1 MSDSDSEH
9 EQQLTLED
17 LEGSDTEMLSGDED
31 GPVDIFTKQ
40 KVTVNNE
47 PALRRLCEQIA
58 LPTDIPWSE
67 TQSITSSVPVHVVDP
82 DDDLNR
88 EVAFYNQALEA
99 AVQGRDRI
107 KKEGGVFERPGDYFA
122 EMIKT
127 DDHMAKIRQKLLDEN
142 ASIQASERAKAQ
154 RELKKF
160 GKKVQTEKRL
170 EREKAKA
177 DALDKIQTLK
187 KKRQGGDSTGNADD
201 EFDVALASDDD
212 EMKAYKTAGKGG
224 KNQNG
229 KRPAGSSSTTE
240 SRGKRMKK
248 DQKFGFGG
256 KKRFGKSN
264 DANSSAD
271 VSGFNVK
278 RNKSTSF
285 KAGHKASKGAAK
297 GGAKQRPGKGRR
309 QNGAGRK

>member
-9 EQQLTLED
+9 EQRLTLED
-17 LEGSDTEMLSGDED
+17 LEGSDAEVLSDDEE
-31 GPVDIFTKQ
+31 GPMDI
-40 KVTVNNE
+40 VTTQRVTINNE
-47 PALRRLCEQIA
+47 PALKRLREQIA

-67 TQSITSSVPVHVVDP
+67 TQSITSTQAVTVTDP

-99 AVQGRDRI
+99 AMMGRDRI
-107 KKEGGVFERPGDYFA
+107 RKEGGVFERPGDYFA
-122 EMIKT
+122 EMIKS
-127 DDHMAKIRQKLLDEN
+127 DEHMAKIRQKLLDEN

-177 DALDKIQTLK
+177 DALDKISTLK
-187 KKRQGGDSTGNADD
+187 KKRQGNDNSTNADD
-201 EFDVALASDDD
+201 EFDVALASDDE
-212 EMKAYKTAGKGG
+212 EMKAYKTAGANGANKG
-224 KNQNG
+224 K
-229 KRPAGSSSTTE
+229 KRSASSTTE
-240 SRGKRMKK
+240 SRGKRLKK

-256 KKRFGKSN
+256 KKRHAKSN
-264 DANSSAD
+264 TADSSAD

-285 KAGHKASKGAAK
+285 KAGHKATKA
-297 GGAKQRPGKGRR
+297 GAKKRPGKARR
-309 QNGAGRK
+309 QNGGGRK

>member
-1 MSDSDSEH
+1 MSDSESDN
-9 EQQLTLED
+9 EQRLTLED

-31 GPVDIFTKQ
+31 GPIDIVPEQRITI
-40 KVTVNNE
+40 NNE
-47 PALRRLCEQIA
+47 PALKRLREQIA
-58 LPTDIPWSE
+58 LPKDIPWSE
-67 TQSITSSVPVHVVDP
+67 TQSITSTQAVNVADP

-99 AVQGRDRI
+99 AIMGRDRI
-107 KKEGGVFERPGDYFA
+107 RKEGGVFERPGDYFA

-127 DDHMAKIRQKLLDEN
+127 DDHMAKIRQRLLDEN
-142 ASIQASERAKAQ
+142 ASIEASERAKAQ

-177 DALDKIQTLK
+177 DALDKITALK
-187 KKRQGGDSTGNADD
+187 KKRQGNDNTTNADD
-201 EFDVALASDDD
+201 DFDVALASDDE
-212 EMKAYKTAGKGG
+212 EMKSYKTGDPNSK
-224 KNQNG
+224 
-229 KRPAGSSSTTE
+229 KRSSTSTHE
-240 SRGKRMKK
+240 SRGKRSKK

-271 VSGFNVK
+271 VSGFSVK

-285 KAGHKASKGAAK
+285 KSGHKAHKAGGSAKK
-297 GGAKQRPGKGRR
+297 GGAAKQRPGKGRR

>member
-9 EQQLTLED
+9 EQTLTLED
-17 LEGSDTEMLSGDED
+17 LEGSDAEMLSADED
-31 GPVDIFTKQ
+31 GPIDILTKQ
-40 KVTVNNE
+40 RVTINNE
-47 PALRRLCEQIA
+47 PALKRLREQIA

-67 TQSITSSVPVHVVDP
+67 TQSITSSKAVDVADP

-99 AVQGRDRI
+99 AVLGRDRI

-122 EMIKT
+122 EMIKS
-127 DDHMAKIRQKLLDEN
+127 DDHMAKIRQRLLDEN

-170 EREKAKA
+170 EREKSKA
-177 DALDKIQTLK
+177 DALDKINALK
-187 KKRQGGDSTGNADD
+187 KKRQGNDNSTNADD
-201 EFDVALASDDD
+201 DFDVALASDDE
-212 EMKAYKTAGKGG
+212 EMKAYKTMG
-224 KNQNG
+224 KNGNSK
-229 KRPAGSSSTTE
+229 KRSATSTPE
-240 SRGKRMKK
+240 SRSKRHKK

-264 DANSSAD
+264 TADSSAD
-271 VSGFNVK
+271 TSGFSIK
-278 RNKSTSF
+278 RNKSAAF
-285 KAGHKASKGAAK
+285 KPGHKAAKGA
-297 GGAKQRPGKGRR
+297 AKQRPGKGRR
-309 QNGAGRK
+309 QNASGRK

>member
-1 MSDSDSEH
+1 MSDSESEN
-9 EQQLTLED
+9 EQRLTLED
-17 LEGSDTEMLSGDED
+17 LEGSDAEMLSGDED
-31 GPVDIFTKQ
+31 GPMDILTQ
-40 KVTVNNE
+40 QRVTINNE
-47 PALRRLCEQIA
+47 PALKRLREQIA
-58 LPTDIPWSE
+58 LPTNILWSE
-67 TQSITSSVPVHVVDP
+67 TQSITSTQAINVADP

-107 KKEGGVFERPGDYFA
+107 RKEGGVFERPSDYFA

-127 DDHMAKIRQKLLDEN
+127 DDHMAKIRQRLLDEN
-142 ASIQASERAKAQ
+142 ASIEASERAKAQ

-177 DALDKIQTLK
+177 DALDKITALK
-187 KKRQGGDSTGNADD
+187 KKRQGNDNSTNADD
-201 EFDVALASDDD
+201 EFDVALASDDE
-212 EMKAYKTAGKGG
+212 EMKSYKTGDGNPK
-224 KNQNG
+224 
-229 KRPAGSSSTTE
+229 KRSSSSTQE
-240 SRGKRMKK
+240 SRGKRHKK

-271 VSGFNVK
+271 VSGFSVK

-285 KAGHKASKGAAK
+285 KSGHKAHKAGGAKK
-297 GGAKQRPGKGRR
+297 GGAAKQRPGKGRR
-309 QNGAGRK
+309 QNSAGRK

>member
-1 MSDSDSEH
+1 MSDSESEQ
-9 EQQLTLED
+9 EQRLTLED
-17 LEGSDTEMLSGDED
+17 LEGSDAEMLSADED
-31 GPVDIFTKQ
+31 GPIDILTKQ
-40 KVTVNNE
+40 KVTINNE
-47 PALRRLCEQIA
+47 PALKRLREQIA

-67 TQSITSSVPVHVVDP
+67 TQSITSTQAVDVADP
-82 DDDLNR
+82 DDDLTR

-127 DDHMAKIRQKLLDEN
+127 DDHMAKIRQRLLDEN

-170 EREKAKA
+170 EREKSKA
-177 DALDKIQTLK
+177 DALEKITALK
-187 KKRQGGDSTGNADD
+187 KKRQGNENTTNADD
-201 EFDVALASDDD
+201 DFDVALASDDD
-212 EMKAYKTAGKGG
+212 EMKAYKSAGK
-224 KNQNG
+224 NG
-229 KRPAGSSSTTE
+229 TNPNSKKRAAPSTPE
-240 SRGKRMKK
+240 SRGKRSKK

-264 DANSSAD
+264 TADSSAD
-271 VSGFNVK
+271 VSGFSVK

-285 KAGHKASKGAAK
+285 KAGHKAAKGA
-297 GGAKQRPGKGRR
+297 AKQRPGKGRR

>member
-1 MSDSDSEH
+1 MSDSDSEQ
-9 EQQLTLED
+9 EQRLTLED
-17 LEGSDTEMLSGDED
+17 LEGSDAEMLSGEED
-31 GPVDIFTKQ
+31 DSFDILTTQ
-40 KVTVNNE
+40 RVTINNE
-47 PALRRLCEQIA
+47 AALKRLKEQIA

-67 TQSITSSVPVHVVDP
+67 TQSITSTQPVNVADP
-82 DDDLNR
+82 DDDLSR

-99 AVQGRDRI
+99 AVLGREKI

-122 EMIKT
+122 EMIKS
-127 DDHMAKIRQKLLDEN
+127 DEHMAKIRQKLLDEN

-177 DALDKIQTLK
+177 DALEKINALK
-187 KKRQGGDSTGNADD
+187 KKRQGNDNSTNADD
-201 EFDVALASDDD
+201 EFDVALESDDE
-212 EMKAYKTAGKGG
+212 EMKAYKTVG
-224 KNQNG
+224 QNG
-229 KRPAGSSSTTE
+229 NKGKKRSASSTPE
-240 SRGKRMKK
+240 SRGKRLKK

-256 KKRFGKSN
+256 KKRHSKSN
-264 DANSSAD
+264 TADSSAD

-285 KAGHKASKGAAK
+285 KTGHKAAK
-297 GGAKQRPGKGRR
+297 AGAKKRLGKSRR
-309 QNGAGRK
+309 QGGGGRK

>member
-1 MSDSDSEH
+1 MSDSESEN
-9 EQQLTLED
+9 EQRLTLED

-31 GPVDIFTKQ
+31 GPVDIVPEQRITI
-40 KVTVNNE
+40 NNE
-47 PALRRLCEQIA
+47 PALKRLREQIA
-58 LPTDIPWSE
+58 LPTNIPWSE
-67 TQSITSSVPVHVVDP
+67 TQSITSTQAVTVADP

-99 AVQGRDRI
+99 AIMGRDRI
-107 KKEGGVFERPGDYFA
+107 RKEGGVFERPGDYFA

-127 DDHMAKIRQKLLDEN
+127 DDHMAKIRQRLLDEN
-142 ASIQASERAKAQ
+142 ASIEASERAKAQ

-170 EREKAKA
+170 EREKAKS
-177 DALDKIQTLK
+177 DALDKITALK
-187 KKRQGGDSTGNADD
+187 KKRQGNDNSTNADD
-201 EFDVALASDDD
+201 DFDVALASDDE
-212 EMKAYKTAGKGG
+212 EMKSYKTGDAYSK
-224 KNQNG
+224 
-229 KRPAGSSSTTE
+229 KRSSSSTHE
-240 SRGKRMKK
+240 SRGKRLKK

-271 VSGFNVK
+271 VSGFSVK

-285 KAGHKASKGAAK
+285 KSGHKAHKAGGSAKK
-297 GGAKQRPGKGRR
+297 GGAAKQRPGKGRR

>member
-1 MSDSDSEH
+1 MSDSESEN
-9 EQQLTLED
+9 EQKFTLED
-17 LEGSDTEMLSGDED
+17 LEGSDVEMLSGDED
-31 GPVDIFTKQ
+31 GPMDIMTQ
-40 KVTVNNE
+40 QRVTINNE
-47 PALRRLCEQIA
+47 AALKRLREQIA
-58 LPTDIPWSE
+58 LPTNIPWSE
-67 TQSITSSVPVHVVDP
+67 TQSITSTQAINVTDP

-99 AVQGRDRI
+99 AVLGRERI
-107 KKEGGVFERPGDYFA
+107 RKEGGVFERPDDYFA
-122 EMIKT
+122 EMIKS
-127 DDHMAKIRQKLLDEN
+127 DDHMAKIRQRLLDEN

-177 DALDKIQTLK
+177 DALDKINALK
-187 KKRQGGDSTGNADD
+187 KKRQGNDNSTNADD
-201 EFDVALASDDD
+201 DFDVALASDDE
-212 EMKAYKTAGKGG
+212 EMKAYKTSGPNSINNK
-224 KNQNG
+224 
-229 KRPAGSSSTTE
+229 KRGASSTPE
-240 SRGKRMKK
+240 SRSKRLKK

-271 VSGFNVK
+271 VSGFSIK

-285 KAGHKASKGAAK
+285 KSGHKAHKA
-297 GGAKQRPGKGRR
+297 GGAKKQRPGKGRR

>member
-1 MSDSDSEH
+1 MSDSESEQ
-9 EQQLTLED
+9 EQRLTLED
-17 LEGSDTEMLSGDED
+17 LEGSDAEMLSADED
-31 GPVDIFTKQ
+31 GPIDILTKQ
-40 KVTVNNE
+40 KVTINNE
-47 PALRRLCEQIA
+47 PALKRLREQIA

-67 TQSITSSVPVHVVDP
+67 TQSITSTLAVDVADP

-99 AVQGRDRI
+99 AVLGRDRI

-127 DDHMAKIRQKLLDEN
+127 DDHMAKIRQRLLDEN

-170 EREKAKA
+170 EREKSKA
-177 DALDKIQTLK
+177 DALDKITALK
-187 KKRQGGDSTGNADD
+187 KK
-201 EFDVALASDDD
+201 
-212 EMKAYKTAGKGG
+212 
-224 KNQNG
+224 
-229 KRPAGSSSTTE
+229 
-240 SRGKRMKK
+240 SRGKRSKK
-248 DQKFGFGG
+248 DHKFGFGG

-264 DANSSAD
+264 TADSSAD
-271 VSGFNVK
+271 VSGFSVK

-285 KAGHKASKGAAK
+285 KAGHKAAKGTAKGA
-297 GGAKQRPGKGRR
+297 AKQRPGKGRR

>member
-9 EQQLTLED
+9 EQTLTLED
-17 LEGSDTEMLSGDED
+17 LEGSDTEMLSGEED
-31 GPVDIFTKQ
+31 GSTDIYTTQ

-47 PALRRLCEQIA
+47 PALRRLTEQIA

-67 TQSITSSVPVHVVDP
+67 TQSITSSTPVHVVDP

-99 AVQGRDRI
+99 AVLGRDRI

-142 ASIQASERAKAQ
+142 ANIQASERAKAQ
-154 RELKKF
+154 RDLKKF

-170 EREKAKA
+170 EREKSKA

-187 KKRQGGDSTGNADD
+187 KKRQGGDSSANADD
-201 EFDVALASDDD
+201 EFDVALASDDE
-212 EMKAYKTAGKGG
+212 EMKAYKTSG
-224 KNQNG
+224 KNGNG
-229 KRPAGSSSTTE
+229 KRPAGSHASTTE
-240 SRGKRMKK
+240 SRGKRSKK

-256 KKRFGKSN
+256 KKRHGKSN

-271 VSGFNVK
+271 VSGFSIK

-285 KAGHKASKGAAK
+285 KAGHKASK